1 MKIHIIG
8 ASGSGKTYLANCLA
22 KKYNVQCF
30 DLDNLFWDNSASY
43 GTKRPSDER
52 DALLHEILM
61 KEDWIMEGVYYAWC
75 DSIFEDADRIYVLEI
90 SPGICKRRI
99 VKRFLRRKL
108 KLEPG
113 KKETINSL
121 IALLNWTGRYQNHN
135 LVEIKKKLQSFPEKT
150 IYIHSVKEERMLI
163 DI

>member
-1 MKIHIIG
+1 M
-8 ASGSGKTYLANCLA
+8 
-22 KKYNVQCF
+22 
-30 DLDNLFWDNSASY
+30 
-43 GTKRPSDER
+43 
-52 DALLHEILM
+52 HEILM
-61 KEDWIMEGVYYAWC
+61 KEDWIMEGVYYDWC

-113 KKETINSL
+113 KKETIKSL
-121 IALLNWTGRYQNHN
+121 IALLKWTGRYQNHN
-135 LVEIKKKLQSFPEKT
+135 LLEIKKKLQSFSEKT